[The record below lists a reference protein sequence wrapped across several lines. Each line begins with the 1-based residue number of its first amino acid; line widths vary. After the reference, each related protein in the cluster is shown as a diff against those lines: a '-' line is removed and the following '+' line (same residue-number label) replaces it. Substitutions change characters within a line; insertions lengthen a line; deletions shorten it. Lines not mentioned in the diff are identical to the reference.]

1 MEAVIL
7 IFNLLGSL
15 GIFLFGMK
23 VMSDGIHKV
32 AGDKMKSILNYMTKN
47 RFMAVFTG
55 FLITALIQSSS
66 ATTVMVV
73 SFVNAGLLTLIQSIG
88 VIMGANIGTTV
99 TTWIVSFFGFRF
111 KIQAIALP
119 LIGIGLPFFFS
130 KKKKRREW
138 AEVLIGFGLLFL
150 GLSFLKDA
158 VPDINS
164 HPDILQFVTN
174 FTDRGLLSYLIFVA
188 LGALLTVAV
197 QSSSAAM
204 AITVTMAYKGWID
217 FPTAA
222 LIVLGENIGTTIT
235 AYLASLG
242 TSVNARRAA
251 RAHLLFNLFGV
262 VWMVFVFKQFIYFI
276 DWLSPW
282 DNVFTNLPLKLSLF
296 HTVFNVINTFICIWL
311 VKYFALAVEKI
322 VRPDKV
328 DASKEYKL
336 IYMQSGRVNA
346 TAFNL
351 EQARAEIFK
360 LARVCEDMFETS
372 LHLFF
377 NPHKKLGDE
386 VEKIKQQEILTDV
399 MQREITNFLTICS
412 GRARSDAYAKN
423 INAMIRIS
431 HELEG
436 IGDSVFRIMLNT
448 KKKYDL
454 QLQMHPEAYKEIQDI
469 ANAVKSFMSL
479 YNAQMLDRMKTD
491 DLKQAYEI
499 ENQIYNIRKRYTH
512 NARER
517 IASGNADV
525 PAELLYLDL
534 LRHFE
539 HIGEYSLNI
548 AQALRSVRR

>member
-1 MEAVIL
+1 MAL

-32 AGDKMKSILNYMTKN
+32 AGDKMKAILGYMTKN

-73 SFVNAGLLTLIQSIG
+73 SFVNAGLLTLVQSIG
-88 VIMGANIGTTV
+88 VIMGANIGTTI
-99 TTWIVSFFGFRF
+99 TTWIVSFLGFKF
-111 KIQAIALP
+111 TIQAIALP
-119 LIGIGLPFFFS
+119 IIGIGLPFFFS
-130 KKKKRREW
+130 KKKIRREW

-150 GLSFLKDA
+150 GLGLLKDS

-164 HPDILQFVTN
+164 HPEILQFVQD
-174 FTDRGLLSYLIFVA
+174 FTGRGLLSYVIFVA
-188 LGALLTVAV
+188 LGAVLTIAV

-217 FPTAA
+217 FPTASM
-222 LIVLGENIGTTIT
+222 IVLGENVGTTIT
-235 AYLASLG
+235 AYLASIG

-262 VWMVFVFKQFIYFI
+262 FWMTLIFRQFIQFI
-276 DWLSPW
+276 NFLSPW
-282 DNVFTNLPLKLSLF
+282 ENIFANLPLKLSLF
-296 HTVFNVINTFICIWL
+296 HTVFNVINTFICVWL

-322 VRPDKV
+322 VKPDKS
-328 DASKEYKL
+328 DINKEYKL

-360 LARVCEDMFETS
+360 LVRICEDMFETS

-386 VEKIKQQEILTDV
+386 VEKIRRQEMLTDE

-412 GRARSDAYAKN
+412 GRARSDTYAKN

-436 IGDSVFRIMLNT
+436 IGDSVFRIMVIT
-448 KKKYDL
+448 KKKYDRKL
-454 QLQMHPEAYKEIQDI
+454 HMHPEAYQEIQDI
-469 ANAVKSFMSL
+469 ANAVKAFMNL
-479 YNAQMLDRMKTD
+479 YNAKMLEHMKTD

-499 ENQIYNIRKRYTH
+499 ENQIYNIRKKYTH

-548 AQALRSVRR
+548 AQALRSVKK